1 MKIILINGPARSGKD
16 SLANAFAKFTEI
28 VGQKSEVVKFAGPL
42 KEMVHRAFGLPERH
56 DSQEAVKDERLPQ
69 LFGETP
75 RNLYIGF
82 SELLMKPI
90 FGDSVFGQML
100 VNEIVVLEEVA
111 KSDGEPGADFYL
123 VSDSGFAAEARAVV
137 DHFGVDNIVLVRL
150 TRDGYSF
157 ANDSRGYISLPNVRT
172 LEFNLG
178 DNLVCLD
185 DCVQKLFAAA
195 QAVRP

>member
-16 SLANAFAKFTEI
+16 SLAQAFTKFTNEL
-28 VGQKSEVVKFAGPL
+28 GMKAEVVKFAGPL

-56 DSQEAVKDERLPQ
+56 DSQEAVKDQRLPQ

-90 FGDSVFGQML
+90 FGDAVFGQML

-123 VSDSGFAAEARAVV
+123 VSDSGFAPEAKAVV
-137 DHFGVDNIVLVRL
+137 DHFGADNVLLVRL
-150 TRDGYSF
+150 KRDGYDF
-157 ANDSRGYISLPNVRT
+157 TGDSRGYIELPGVRT
-172 LEFNLG
+172 LGMNLG
-178 DNLVCLD
+178 DNLVALD
-185 DCVQKLFAAA
+185 ACVAALFGAA
-195 QAVRP
+195 QAVQS